1 MNDHLDGGEEAKF
14 TEVGDR
20 RRIDAPF
27 SSLLRE
33 IAIRMRPAGDGRL
46 SELGLSAQQGQM
58 LRYIH
63 MFQEQG
69 IIQNDLAK
77 RFDRT
82 NASITSMLQGLEKKG
97 YVKRIVPEGN
107 ERKKMVY
114 VTDKAEALM
123 SEFDQIF
130 FDTERQITAGMTD
143 EEAET
148 LRRLLEKVRDN
159 F

>member
-1 MNDHLDGGEEAKF
+1 MNDHMDGSEEAKF
-14 TEVGDR
+14 AEAGDR

-46 SELGLSAQQGQM
+46 AELGLSAQQGQM

-123 SEFDQIF
+123 SEFDRIF

-143 EEAET
+143 EETET

>member
-1 MNDHLDGGEEAKF
+1 MREHGNGHEEAKF

-46 SELGLSAQQGQM
+46 AELGLSAQQGQM

-114 VTDKAEALM
+114 VTEKAEALM

>member
-1 MNDHLDGGEEAKF
+1 MDGGEEAKF
-14 TEVGDR
+14 AEAGDR

-46 SELGLSAQQGQM
+46 AELGLSAQQGQM

-123 SEFDQIF
+123 SEFDRIF

>member
-1 MNDHLDGGEEAKF
+1 MNDHMDGGEEAKF
-14 TEVGDR
+14 AEAGDR
-20 RRIDAPF
+20 RRIDTPF

-46 SELGLSAQQGQM
+46 AELGLSAQQGQM

-114 VTDKAEALM
+114 VTEKAEALM

-130 FDTERQITAGMTD
+130 FDTEQQITAGMTD
-143 EEAET
+143 EETQT

>member
-1 MNDHLDGGEEAKF
+1 MNDHMDGGEEAKF
-14 TEVGDR
+14 AEAGDR

-46 SELGLSAQQGQM
+46 AELGLSAQQGQM

-123 SEFDQIF
+123 SEFDRIF